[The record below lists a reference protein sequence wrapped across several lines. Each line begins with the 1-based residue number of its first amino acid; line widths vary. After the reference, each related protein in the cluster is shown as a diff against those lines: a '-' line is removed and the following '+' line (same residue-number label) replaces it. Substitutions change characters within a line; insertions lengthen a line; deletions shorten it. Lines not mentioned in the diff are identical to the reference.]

1 MRVEDR
7 FRDSFEGGNRSVR
20 KEVLFYALIAAL
32 VFLTLALVI
41 APGLA
46 AGA

>member
-7 FRDSFEGGNRSVR
+7 FTDSFEEGDRSAR
-20 KEVLFYALIAAL
+20 KEVLFYALIAGL

-41 APGLA
+41 APGIA
-46 AGA
+46 TG